1 MSPLAMLLLRLGYT
15 VLGSDNQPL
24 TSPVMQQLAEAGA
37 TLLLQ
42 DTVDTL
48 PADALVVM
56 STAIKPSHPQRHWAE
71 ARQQPALLWHRSQ
84 LLAALLHTALA
95 HTASQ
100 ANAPYHWVGLSGTHG
115 KTTLTGWVGYLL
127 EQAMHNVAVLAGG
140 KLPYAPQASNL
151 YVSPAFGQTQGQPC
165 YAVAELDES
174 DGTLVNYR
182 PSVLVVANLELDHA
196 DHYGQGIDTLLATF
210 TQTLEGMAQACDPHP
225 ALSQRERVKKCV
237 VAWAGCANTVAVVA
251 PFVGRLRVLWVGE
264 AQHLEAL
271 PPNAQAHGELITLS
285 HAQVQANGTFIGQLH
300 LPSHPLPSG
309 EGRVRDSQSKV
320 LEGRPSPAAPAATSP
335 EGRGDDALLVKNVLG
350 QRSQEREGAIT
361 LNPALLGY
369 HSLSNA
375 ALATVATWACGVPA
389 SAIAPH
395 INGFSGMGRR
405 FETLHTSPALTV
417 IDDYAHHPTEIEATL
432 KAARAAY
439 PSHKLV
445 ALCQPHRFS
454 RLATFMAGFA
464 QALTLADAVG
474 LIDVYPA
481 GENPEAFTHATT
493 TQLAEKLASLAP
505 SLPVACLGGASAL
518 TTTLSPWLAE
528 MNTSTPTLLLN
539 MGAGDNS
546 SGLKAWL
553 ATL

>member
-1 MSPLAMLLLRLGYT
+1 MLTPQRPVLFLGIGGAGMSPLAMLLLRLGYT

-24 TSPVMQQLAEAGA
+24 TSPIMQQLAEAGA
-37 TLLLQ
+37 SFLPQET
-42 DTVDTL
+42 TDTL
-48 PADALVVM
+48 PPDALVVV
-56 STAIKPSHPQRHWAE
+56 STAIKPTHPQRHWAE
-71 ARQQPALLWHRSQ
+71 ARQQPTLLWHRSH

-100 ANAPYHWVGLSGTHG
+100 AQASYQWVGLSGTHG

-127 EQAMHNVAVLAGG
+127 EQTTHNVAVLAGG

-151 YVSPAFGQTQGQPC
+151 YVSPTYGQAQGQPC

-174 DGTLVNYR
+174 DGTLVQYR

-210 TQTLEGMAQACDPHP
+210 TTTLQGMADAP
-225 ALSQRERVKKCV
+225 AQGEKKCV

-264 AQHLEAL
+264 AHHLEAL
-271 PPNAQAHGELITLS
+271 PPQAKTQGELITLS
-285 HAQVQANGTFIGQLH
+285 HAQVQANGTFTGQLT
-300 LPSHPLPSG
+300 LPLHPYVGAIHESPADGPHPSPLPEG
-309 EGRVRDSQSKV
+309 EGVKGQ
-320 LEGRPSPAAPAATSP
+320 PPP
-335 EGRGDDALLVKNVLG
+335 EG
-350 QRSQEREGAIT
+350 EGTIT

-375 ALATVATWACGVPA
+375 ALATVATGACGVPA

-405 FETLHTSPALTV
+405 FETLLATPTLTV

-439 PSHKLV
+439 PKHKLV
-445 ALCQPHRFS
+445 AMCQPHRFS

-481 GENPEAFTHATT
+481 GEAPEAFTHATT
-493 TQLAEKLASLAP
+493 VQLAEKLASLAP
-505 SLPVACLGGASAL
+505 SLPVACLGGAAAL
-518 TTTLSPWLAE
+518 TSTLNPWLAGVCDPH
-528 MNTSTPTLLLN
+528 TPTLLLN

-546 SGLKAWL
+546 AGLKAWL
-553 ATL
+553 KQAL